1 MKKTLLITF
10 LMGMGA
16 MALAQPAGR
25 QLWNK
30 DWTFTKD
37 GTSRVLTLPHDW
49 GVEQPFQQEN
59 PGETGKLAWW
69 GKATYS
75 KTLQVEDLSKDLRLE
90 VDGAFSNAKVYV
102 NGHEAG
108 GWPYGY
114 ASWSVNLTP
123 WLQIGENKVD
133 ITLDNKPESSRWY
146 PGGGIY
152 RNVWLTATEKT
163 TVAHWGSYVT
173 TEAVGSKALVTLKL
187 KIKADKP
194 QPVTVSTDI
203 L

>member
-75 KTLQVEDLSKDLRLE
+75 KTLQVEDLS
-90 VDGAFSNAKVYV
+90 
-102 NGHEAG
+102 
-108 GWPYGY
+108 
-114 ASWSVNLTP
+114 
-123 WLQIGENKVD
+123 
-133 ITLDNKPESSRWY
+133 
-146 PGGGIY
+146 
-152 RNVWLTATEKT
+152 
-163 TVAHWGSYVT
+163 
-173 TEAVGSKALVTLKL
+173 
-187 KIKADKP
+187 
-194 QPVTVSTDI
+194 
-203 L
+203 

>member
-90 VDGAFSNAKVYV
+90 VDGAFSNAKVFV
-102 NGHEAG
+102 NGHEAALVPRRRHLPQRLAHRHG
-108 GWPYGY
+108 KDDRGPLGQ
-114 ASWSVNLTP
+114 LCHH
-123 WLQIGENKVD
+123 
-133 ITLDNKPESSRWY
+133 R
-146 PGGGIY
+146 GGGQQGPG
-152 RNVWLTATEKT
+152 
-163 TVAHWGSYVT
+163 H
-173 TEAVGSKALVTLKL
+173 
-187 KIKADKP
+187 P
-194 QPVTVSTDI
+194 QTQNKGGQAAAGYSVHRHFI
-203 L
+203 

>member
-10 LMGMGA
+10 LMGVGTL
-16 MALAQPAGR
+16 ALAQPAGR
-25 QLWNK
+25 QLWNN

-37 GTSRVLTLPHDW
+37 GASRVLTLPHDW
-49 GVEQPFQQEN
+49 GVEQPFVQEN

-75 KTLQVEDLSKDLRLE
+75 KTLLVSADDLQKDLRLE

-114 ASWSVNLTP
+114 ASWSVELTP
-123 WLQIGENKVD
+123 WLQEGENKVD
-133 ITLDNKPESSRWY
+133 IALDNKPESSRWY

-152 RNVWLTATEKT
+152 RNV
-163 TVAHWGSYVT
+163 
-173 TEAVGSKALVTLKL
+173 
-187 KIKADKP
+187 
-194 QPVTVSTDI
+194 
-203 L
+203 